1 MLPLHSIGRA
11 ETVSPQQC
19 VRHPGS
25 AVLFS
30 TTFDFLILFICGATE
45 GNTMDEA
52 HWERCP
58 YYAEDECPHS
68 SLVDR
73 TYLIPHL
80 LSSTEVEEVNR
91 ICEECGLYLSEKRKY
106 FRLKRPFRVVVT
118 TGTGEEK
125 FRGRIANVSG
135 VGALVTFKDWP
146 NFLLDQKVEIAIYS
160 RRKDSAELDETVT
173 KVTGEVKRID
183 AKDKQAAVMFLE
195 EVKPEFLLAP

>member
-1 MLPLHSIGRA
+1 
-11 ETVSPQQC
+11 
-19 VRHPGS
+19 
-25 AVLFS
+25 
-30 TTFDFLILFICGATE
+30 
-45 GNTMDEA
+45 MDEVY
-52 HWERCP
+52 WEGCP

-73 TYLIPHL
+73 TYLVPHL
-80 LSSTEVEEVNR
+80 LSSKEVEEVKA
-91 ICEECGLYLSEKRKY
+91 ICGKCGLYLSEKRKY

-146 NFLLDQKVEIAIYS
+146 DFALDQKVEIAIYS
-160 RRKDSAELDETVT
+160 RRKDSPDLEETVI

-183 AKDKQAAVMFLE
+183 AQDKQAAVMFLK
-195 EVKPEFLLAP
+195 EVKPEFFLAP